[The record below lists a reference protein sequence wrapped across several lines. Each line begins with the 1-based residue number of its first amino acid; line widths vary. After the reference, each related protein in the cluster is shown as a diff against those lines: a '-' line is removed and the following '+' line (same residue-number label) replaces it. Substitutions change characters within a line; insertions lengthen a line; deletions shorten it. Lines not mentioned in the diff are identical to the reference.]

1 MIDPR
6 SLLWKRLALLVA
18 CCVIAI
24 VLFKLAVTLLRN
36 TPQYAGGIAARL
48 SMGAR
53 PMNILVV
60 ANNARGVAA
69 NDPLG
74 LGTAAGQADVII
86 LARVDPKAHTIYA
99 ITIPRDALIAQP
111 QWHNTVPKIKTLFF
125 MGDQQAPPRGPEDLA
140 AAVASL
146 TGLPVDGYLVANFAG
161 FKEAV
166 DLVGGLTIDVKARIY
181 DPVNS
186 HADFAPGIQ
195 HMNGAQTLAFVR
207 VRQNAAG
214 NTYRVNDYQ
223 RMQAE
228 VEVLG
233 LLRNKLLDPAH
244 VSTLLPKFVARMRHD
259 IATNLSQETLVRVG
273 VAMAGAPVYQVPL
286 GSPTDSMVLARAHVA
301 GLNRE
306 GLIEEA
312 EYDVLDPSDVREH
325 LAQFGAQASKSGL
338 PPFPPPT
345 SIHVD
350 LYGTSHLALHLQ
362 HLGFTRIHRLGPP
375 TGENRLVYPASHPAS
390 GWEVARDLGLG
401 NVYVEP
407 GDGTSVTVYQ

>member
-1 MIDPR
+1 MKPR
-6 SLLWKRLALLVA
+6 SLLWKRLALVVA
-18 CCVIAI
+18 CCAIAI
-24 VLFKLAVTLLRN
+24 VLFKLAATLVRY

-125 MGDQQAPPRGPEDLA
+125 MGDQLAPPRGPEDLA

-186 HADFAPGIQ
+186 HADFEPGIQ

-244 VSTLLPKFVARMRHD
+244 VSALLPKFIARMRHN

-306 GLIEEA
+306 GLIDEA
-312 EYDVLDPSDVREH
+312 EYDVLDPSDVRQH
-325 LAQFGAQASKSGL
+325 LAQFGARASNSGL
-338 PPFPPPT
+338 PPFPDPRPST
-345 SIHVD
+345 WICTAPRILPCILRISASRAFIALDHPQARIVSSIRLRIRHQGGR
-350 LYGTSHLALHLQ
+350 LRGIWNWGTSTSNPGTA
-362 HLGFTRIHRLGPP
+362 
-375 TGENRLVYPASHPAS
+375 PA
-390 GWEVARDLGLG
+390 
-401 NVYVEP
+401 
-407 GDGTSVTVYQ
+407 